1 MPHLD
6 DRPGGVRRIEWVET
20 SAACATVLVV
30 RFGGIKCGRAVGS
43 QMARS
48 DLRLCAAWARS
59 GRFRLGVVVLVGLL
73 AGAGC
78 SDGGED
84 SGLPEITDVPTTS
97 ASPSGSPTWTPEQQ
111 AVIDGVTAYLELT
124 DRVAKGASVD
134 MRRLRAVASEPL
146 ATEIGKSMMRFKAM
160 KFQTIGSQKYEGRS
174 VMIRGSLAWASVCID
189 ASKQRDMSTGPSP
202 TQVTEP
208 QPEALYAMTMTMTD
222 RWRVAAI
229 KRGKQC

>member
-1 MPHLD
+1 MTGPVGARRVEWVD
-6 DRPGGVRRIEWVET
+6 TSAGVRY
-20 SAACATVLVV
+20 CAGG

-59 GRFRLGVVVLVGLL
+59 GMFRLGVVVLVGLL

-111 AVIDGVTAYLELT
+111 AVIDAVTAYGKVSQAVL
-124 DRVAKGASVD
+124 AGAPVD
-134 MRRLRAVASEPL
+134 MKRIRSVAAEPF
-146 ATEIGKSMMRFKAM
+146 ATIVGKNFLLLKSAKIRTVGKVEN
-160 KFQTIGSQKYEGRS
+160 KVLNVVVRGRS
-174 VMIRGSLAWASVCID
+174 ATLVECVDARDQQVVSSGSTNSP
-189 ASKQRDMSTGPSP
+189 TGPRQSKLS
-202 TQVTEP
+202 TYT
-208 QPEALYAMTMTMTD
+208 LILSGN
-222 RWRVAAI
+222 RWLMSSLKDGNQR
-229 KRGKQC
+229 R